1 MEATYFL
8 ALLFKGIFL
17 KRWDRAVTGSV
28 FNEVPVIFFPRL
40 SRTSY
45 KPKSKYNTGKAI
57 P

>member
-8 ALLFKGIFL
+8 ALLFKGIF

-40 SRTSY
+40 SRTVY
-45 KPKSKYNTGKAI
+45 IPKSKYNTGKAI